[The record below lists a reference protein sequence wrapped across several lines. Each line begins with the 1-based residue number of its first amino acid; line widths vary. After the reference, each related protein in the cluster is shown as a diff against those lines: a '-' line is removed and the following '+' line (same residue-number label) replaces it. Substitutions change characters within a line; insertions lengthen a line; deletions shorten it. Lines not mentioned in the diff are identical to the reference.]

1 VRKASSLHSVS
12 LSTMILTADHAIPLS
27 PRESNTQTRCTKI
40 PWRRSCLGY
49 LGLNRYKEHV
59 IQHPTAVAVDI
70 CSNLYSPQSHACF
83 FSSRARRSAAESSL
97 LDRHQSSAQ
106 SDFGISTLFRR
117 NRSRRF
123 LVWVAWAYLC
133 QQHSIVT
140 YLTDKACT
148 GGIDGN
154 SSCQQNV
161 RRLGRVSFC
170 LSLEYRGL
178 RRWC

>member
-1 VRKASSLHSVS
+1 MYKN
-12 LSTMILTADHAIPLS
+12 TMEEVMLGISRFEQIQGTCHTATAFAPTAIF
-27 PRESNTQTRCTKI
+27 RIIDC
-40 PWRRSCLGY
+40 
-49 LGLNRYKEHV
+49 
-59 IQHPTAVAVDI
+59 HPTAVAVDI

-161 RRLGRVSFC
+161 RRLGRVSFR